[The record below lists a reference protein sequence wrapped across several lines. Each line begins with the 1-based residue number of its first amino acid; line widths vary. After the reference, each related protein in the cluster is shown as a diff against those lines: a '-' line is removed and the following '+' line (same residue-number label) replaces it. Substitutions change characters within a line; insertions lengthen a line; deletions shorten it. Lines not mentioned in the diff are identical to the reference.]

1 VPSSCSK
8 LTKEQRQ
15 GTNERKRYVV
25 EDQGMTHGE
34 TKGAGAADPGRER
47 WRATTRAKA
56 VSRSPERQEKF
67 LTTSGVEIQ
76 DLYTAADTAGLDEGR
91 DLGRPGEYPYTRGVQ
106 PTMYRGR
113 LWTMRQYAGFSTAED
128 TNRRFRYLLEQG
140 QTGLSVAFDLP
151 TQMGYDSDAPESEGE
166 VGRVGV
172 PVSSLADMEVLLDE
186 LPLGT
191 VSTSMTINASAAV
204 LLAMYVAAAE
214 KQGVS
219 RSQVSGTTQNDILKE
234 YIARGT
240 YIFPPRPSMRLVTDI
255 FEFCSKELP
264 RWNTISISGYH
275 MREAGATAAQELAF
289 TLADGIAYVDAA
301 LSRGLNIDDFAD
313 RLSFFF
319 ASWSELFEEVAKFRA
334 ARRMWARII
343 KERFGATNPR
353 SMACRFHV
361 QTAGSSLT
369 AQSIDNNVVRTTV
382 QALAAVL
389 GGAQSLHTNSRD
401 EALALPT
408 AEAARL
414 ALRTQ
419 QILAYESGVTETPDP
434 LAGSYYVETLT
445 NGLEAAAN
453 EYLREIEALGGTLA
467 ALESG
472 YQQRQIQESSYQVQR
487 AIESGAKIVVGVN
500 KFRDEETSTPPLQ
513 RIDPEGE
520 RRQVERV
527 RKVRAERDQV
537 VWAATLVRVEDAA
550 RGDENLMVPIID
562 AVKAYA
568 TVGEICDRLRG
579 VWGEHRE
586 LITV

>member
-1 VPSSCSK
+1 VADDRGLTRGSSDEES
-8 LTKEQRQ
+8 
-15 GTNERKRYVV
+15 
-25 EDQGMTHGE
+25 
-34 TKGAGAADPGRER
+34 AADPARDR
-47 WRATTRAKA
+47 WRVTTRAEA
-56 VSRSPERQEKF
+56 VARSPERQERF
-67 LTTSGVEIQ
+67 LTTSGLEIQ
-76 DLYTAADTAGLDEGR
+76 DLYTPADLTGLDESR
-91 DLGRPGEYPYTRGVQ
+91 DLGHPGEYPYTRGVQ

-151 TQMGYDSDAPESEGE
+151 TQMGYDSDAPQAEGE

-172 PVSSLADMEVLLDE
+172 PVSSLADMEVLLE
-186 LPLGT
+186 GLPLGT

-204 LLAMYVAAAE
+204 LLALYVAAAE
-214 KQGVS
+214 KQGVA
-219 RSQVSGTTQNDILKE
+219 RGRVSGTTQNDILKE

-275 MREAGATAAQELAF
+275 MREAGASASQELAF
-289 TLADGIAYVDAA
+289 TLADGIAYVEAA
-301 LSRGLNIDDFAD
+301 VSRGLDIDDFAD

-334 ARRMWARII
+334 ARRMWARIV
-343 KERFGATNPR
+343 KERFGATKAR

-434 LAGSYYVETLT
+434 LAGSYYVEKLT
-445 NGLEAAAN
+445 NQLEAAAN
-453 EYLREIEALGGTLA
+453 GYLKEIEALGGTLA
-467 ALESG
+467 AIEAG
-472 YQQRQIQESSYQVQR
+472 YQQRQIQESAYQVQR
-487 AIESGAKIVVGVN
+487 AVENGSKVVVGVN
-500 KFRDEETSTPPLQ
+500 KFRDEKTATPSLQ

-520 RRQVERV
+520 RRQCERV
-527 RKVRAERDQV
+527 RKVRADRDPAA
-537 VWAATLVRVEDAA
+537 WAAAMGRLEDCA
-550 RGDENLMVPIID
+550 RGRENLLPPIID

-568 TVGEICDRLRG
+568 TVGEVCDRLRS

-586 LITV
+586 LITI